1 VRSLLDTNVL
11 VYADS
16 ADEPLRQ
23 RMALDLIKRHRAEGS
38 AVLAVQVLQEFA
50 NVALRKLGLP
60 LPLLRSRLD
69 FYGRFELVP
78 TTPELIAGALDL
90 HALHGLSFYDALI
103 VQAAVTS
110 GCSQLL
116 TEDMQHGAVLGGVR
130 LVNPFVAAA

>member
-1 VRSLLDTNVL
+1 MRSLLDTNVL

-23 RMALDLIKRHRAEGS
+23 RQAIDLIKRHRAEGS
-38 AVLAVQVLQEFA
+38 AVLAVQVLQEYA

-60 LPLLRSRLD
+60 LPLLRSRLA

-90 HALHGLSFYDALI
+90 HALHGLAFYDAMI
-103 VQAAVTS
+103 VQAAIAS
-110 GCSQLL
+110 GCAQVL

-130 LVNPFVAAA
+130 LVNPFVVPA